1 MNKNLVGLSLGVL
14 ALPVSGA
21 TLAEVAVHVLENKT
35 LQMTITPDIGGR
47 VLSLQL
53 AGHENFLKVS
63 DEVARQPSPEVSAQ
77 ADNIS
82 YFGHEMWLGPQ
93 SAWWTQQTV
102 NPERRA
108 QKAIW
113 PADPYL
119 MLGVNKVLEK
129 SAQHLVMESPPSPVS
144 GVQMRKSYHL
154 LEQQN
159 TVELAVETKNIRT
172 EPVSWDIWF
181 NTRVHADTQVYVPV
195 ATAKD
200 IRVENFQGDSF
211 APVSYSLDDRIFS
224 LDLLPPPTG
233 KRSRHGK
240 IFIQPEAGWMAGFN
254 AGQLFIIHFPLLPVD
269 AIHPEQGQVELYH
282 HYNPEAL
289 VESLLEMEL
298 HAAYSTLEPGETMN
312 AVERWSI
319 FPYDGPD
326 TRAAQ
331 LAFLREKLQLLK
343 LTH

>member
-14 ALPVSGA
+14 ALLVSGV
-21 TLAEVAVHVLENKT
+21 TLAEVDVYALQNKT
-35 LQMTITPDIGGR
+35 VQMTVTPDIGGR
-47 VLSLQL
+47 VLSFQL
-53 AGHENFLKVS
+53 TEQENFLKVS
-63 DEVARQPSPEVSAQ
+63 DKVTRQPKPEVSAH
-77 ADNIS
+77 AENIS

-102 NPERRA
+102 NKERRA
-108 QKAIW
+108 AKAIW

-129 SAQHLVMESPPSPVS
+129 SGQHLVMQSPPSPVS
-144 GVQMRKSYHL
+144 GVQMRKSYRL

-195 ATAKD
+195 ASEKD
-200 IRVENFQGDSF
+200 IRVDNVKGDNF
-211 APVSYSLDDRIFS
+211 APISYSLTDRIFS
-224 LDLLPPPTG
+224 LDLLPLPAG
-233 KRSRHGK
+233 KTSRHGK
-240 IFIQPEAGWMAGFN
+240 VFIQPEAGWMAGFN

-282 HYNPEAL
+282 HYNPDAL

-298 HAAYSTLEPGETMN
+298 HAAYSTLAPGATMD

-319 FPYDGPD
+319 FPYSGPD

-331 LAFLREKLQLLK
+331 LTFLREKLQQLK
-343 LTH
+343 LVK